1 MHVRNNSGCRN
12 PIAIS
17 QDRCKAR
24 SSVDRGILADS
35 IAEFA
40 YLDSDALAVT
50 LTAIVAVVTL
60 FRGQQ
65 VFYDLAIIHRKMPY
79 DPTRA
84 PKLRIVST
92 ALTLHYQIL
101 GMCVSRHADALGRVN
116 RNKARSHCST
126 NESTV
131 NVWGQEREPSTWQS
145 RHLMLRS
152 NTGGEQKRCQYQ
164 DSATGLFI

>member
-1 MHVRNNSGCRN
+1 MHVRNNSRCRN
-12 PIAIS
+12 LIAIS
-17 QDRCKAR
+17 QDGCKAR

-50 LTAIVAVVTL
+50 LTAVVSVISL

-65 VFYDLAIIHRKMPY
+65 MFDDLSVIDGKVPY

-84 PKLRIVST
+84 SKPRVVPA
-92 ALTLHYQIL
+92 ALSLHRQIP
-101 GMCVSRHADALGRVN
+101 GMCVGRRVDVFGRVN
-116 RNKARSHCST
+116 RDKARSHCST

-131 NVWGQEREPSTWQS
+131 NVWG
-145 RHLMLRS
+145 
-152 NTGGEQKRCQYQ
+152 
-164 DSATGLFI
+164 